1 MEPNQRQAL
10 IEAMQSRGLIGNGAI
25 GGGAGGMDTG
35 RMMMAG
41 RQMQQGRARGMSQGP
56 ADQLKMSQ
64 PDEAVFI
71 VKALAARLKALSDME
86 MGKDQ
91 QPAQPAQPA
100 MAMAQ

>member
-1 MEPNQRQAL
+1 M
-10 IEAMQSRGLIGNGAI
+10 EAMQSRGLIGG
-25 GGGAGGMDTG
+25 GGGAPGGGGMETG

-41 RQMQQGRARGMSQGP
+41 RQMQGGTGGMSQGP

-86 MGKDQ
+86 MGE
-91 QPAQPAQPA
+91 QPAQPA
-100 MAMAQ
+100 MA